1 MKQHKPLLKP
11 EEWDQVNAYINMK
24 DVANRKK
31 LARARAKAKKPGKG
45 HLMWH
50 VPAGARV
57 CGPWSIP
64 SWNY

>member
-1 MKQHKPLLKP
+1 MKQQKPLLT
-11 EEWDQVNAYINMK
+11 DS
-24 DVANRKK
+24 DVQKIDAFVAQADERNRKR
-31 LARARAKAKKPGKG
+31 LARAKAKAKKPARG